1 MAEKQKVTINLAPRQ
16 DARGL
21 ELPPPGDDAI
31 AHSARLAQAIA
42 DRIESRNG
50 VIGFDEYMQM
60 ALYEPGLGYYSSTTH
75 KLGARGD
82 FVTAPEI
89 SPLFGFC
96 IARQAAAAIAQGC
109 GPRVL
114 EFGAGSGKLCAQIL
128 GALPGIEAY
137 QILDLSADLRQR
149 QQALLQQELSAEL
162 FHRIEWLSSLPQQF
176 DGIVLANE
184 VLDAMPVHIL
194 SKQGDWR
201 ECGVAYDGQ
210 RFSWHYFVPEA
221 PVMDA
226 IRTIE
231 SRLGDFAD
239 DYTCELNL
247 NYRPWFRALAEVCQ
261 RALVVIID
269 YGYEQD
275 QYYHPARKRGTLT
288 CHYRHRVH
296 GDPLVYPGLQDI
308 TAFVDFDACAD
319 AAEENGFELSGLVNQ
334 GSFLIANGLLEESQR
349 LADAGDNLARMAIAK
364 QVGTLTLP
372 QEMGEKFKV
381 LAMQKNIALELP
393 AMRRK
398 GAYG

>member
-1 MAEKQKVTINLAPRQ
+1 MAEKQKVTMNFRSGHDTQ
-16 DARGL
+16 GL
-21 ELPPPGDDAI
+21 ELPPLDDDAVV
-31 AHSARLAQAIA
+31 HSARLAKAIA
-42 DRIESRNG
+42 ERIESRGG
-50 VIGFDEYMQM
+50 VIGFDEYMHM
-60 ALYEPGLGYYSSTTH
+60 VLYQPGLGYYASTSP
-75 KLGARGD
+75 KFGIQGD
-82 FVTAPEI
+82 FITAPEI
-89 SPLFGFC
+89 SPLFGYC
-96 IARQAAAAIAQGC
+96 IAQQAAAAIEQGC
-109 GPRVL
+109 GARVL

-128 GALPGIEAY
+128 EALPGLEAY
-137 QILDLSADLRQR
+137 QIIDLSADLRQR
-149 QQALLQQELSAEL
+149 QQAHLQQELSAEL
-162 FHRIEWLSSLPQQF
+162 FHKIEWLSRLPLQF

-194 SKQGDWR
+194 SKHGEWR
-201 ECGVAYDGQ
+201 ECGVGYDGQ
-210 RFSWHYFVPEA
+210 RFSWHYFVPQA

-226 IRTIE
+226 IRSIE
-231 SRLGDFAD
+231 ARLGEFAD
-239 DYTCELNL
+239 GYTCELNL
-247 NYRPWFRALAEVCQ
+247 NYRPWFKALAEACQ
-261 RALVVIID
+261 RALIMIID

-275 QYYHPARKRGTLT
+275 QYYHPARASGTLT

-334 GSFLIANGLLEESQR
+334 GSFLVANGLLEESQR
-349 LADAGDNLARMAIAK
+349 LVDESDTLTRTAISK

-398 GAYG
+398 GAHG